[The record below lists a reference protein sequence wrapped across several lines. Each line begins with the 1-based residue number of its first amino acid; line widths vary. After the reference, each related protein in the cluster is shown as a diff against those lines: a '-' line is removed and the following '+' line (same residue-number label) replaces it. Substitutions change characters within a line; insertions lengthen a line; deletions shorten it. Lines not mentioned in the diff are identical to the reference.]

1 MTSTRLISTSPK
13 LPIGIVREVRSM
25 PRPSLGATAIGG
37 GLLAFVA
44 AAALMFSI
52 SWQIAIPSLIGASIV
67 IVLIANRAISAGLVV
82 DDEAGAPQR
91 LLANEQEYAPMPIS
105 EVLRGFSTSH

>member
-1 MTSTRLISTSPK
+1 MTSTRFISTARE
-13 LPIGIVREVRSM
+13 LPIGIVPAVPPL
-25 PRPSLGATAIGG
+25 PRPSLGAAAIAG

-44 AAALMFSI
+44 VAAFMFYI
-52 SWQIAIPSLIGASIV
+52 SWQIAIPSVIRASIV

-91 LLANEQEYAPMPIS
+91 LLAHEQEYAPMPIS
-105 EVLRGFSTSH
+105 EVLRGFSTSR